1 MNFPDI
7 LKKTN
12 QQTTTLLIDADL
24 FLYQACAAA
33 EKEYRWEQDV
43 YTKLC
48 DLGEAKD
55 IFRDKMKFVTDTLQ
69 SDKMILCFSDKL
81 NFRKLVSET
90 YKANRKDISK
100 PTGFKPF
107 IEWAKGTHKYYWKP
121 SLEADDC
128 MGIMQTMPGSNT
140 IIVSDDK
147 DMKTIPG
154 RLFRPMADEMLEI
167 STDEA
172 DYNFFTQCL
181 TGDPT
186 DGFPGLPG
194 FGPKKAET
202 LFKAHRASWSTVENA
217 YIKAGQ
223 TKDDALTQARLARIL
238 RWSEWDAKHNTYK
251 LWEPEYV
258 AA

>member
-1 MNFPDI
+1 MTFPD
-7 LKKTN
+7 KQKTS

-55 IFRDKMKFVTDTLQ
+55 IFRDKMQFVRDTLK

-81 NFRKLVSET
+81 NFRKVVSET
-90 YKANRKDISK
+90 YKSNRKETVK
-100 PTGFKPF
+100 PTGFKAF

-128 MGIMQTMPGSNT
+128 MGIMQTMPGSDT

-154 RLFRPMADEMLEI
+154 RLYRPMADEMLEI
-167 STDEA
+167 SEDEA
-172 DYNFFTQCL
+172 DYNFYTQCL

-194 FGPKKAET
+194 FGPKKAEA
-202 LFKAHRASWSTVENA
+202 LLKAHRSSWSTVENA
-217 YIKAGQ
+217 YLKAGL

-238 RWSEWDAKHNTYK
+238 RWSDWDAKANTYK

-258 AA
+258 SA